1 MLRVPPERG
10 NGTRLEMRLGDGA
23 ANAYLMTAAL
33 LAAGLDGIRR
43 ELVAPPAAGGYSY
56 GDDAHPVLPM
66 TLGDALDAL
75 RADTALLDILGGEL
89 VDVFEVMKRDE
100 IVRYTAAVDDPAT
113 RDVTEWE
120 VREYFLDL

>member
-1 MLRVPPERG
+1 
-10 NGTRLEMRLGDGA
+10 
-23 ANAYLMTAAL
+23 MTAAL

-56 GDDAHPVLPM
+56 EDEAHPVLPM